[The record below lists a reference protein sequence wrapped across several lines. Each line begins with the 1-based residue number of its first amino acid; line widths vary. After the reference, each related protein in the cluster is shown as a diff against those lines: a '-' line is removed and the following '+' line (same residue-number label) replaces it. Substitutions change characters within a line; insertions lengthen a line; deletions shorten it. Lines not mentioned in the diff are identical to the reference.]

1 MTPFRPKQ
9 MGDGLRRFAS
19 MQAFRDLRVSTG
31 ASLPAPGPR

>member
-1 MTPFRPKQ
+1 MRHFQPKQ
-9 MGDGLRRFAS
+9 VEGGFRRFAS